1 MTFLSSE
8 LNILVLRV
16 TLFSSCL
23 LCVHCTHRVH
33 FFRFF
38 SFHLLML
45 LYIGFFLSAA
55 VAAAAAGVAVAV
67 AVPCT
72 YTLYT
77 HSPVIEFGLLAIEQP
92 VLFGLV
98 KHTDV

>member
-1 MTFLSSE
+1 
-8 LNILVLRV
+8 
-16 TLFSSCL
+16 
-23 LCVHCTHRVH
+23 
-33 FFRFF
+33 
-38 SFHLLML
+38 ML

-55 VAAAAAGVAVAV
+55 AAAVAVAAAAGVAV